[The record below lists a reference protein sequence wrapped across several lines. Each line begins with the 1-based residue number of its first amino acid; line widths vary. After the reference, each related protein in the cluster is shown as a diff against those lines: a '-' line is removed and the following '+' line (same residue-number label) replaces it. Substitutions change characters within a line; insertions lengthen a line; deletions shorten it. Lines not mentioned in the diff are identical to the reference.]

1 MGIER
6 TTQRYASTKKRVRLS
21 LLPCFAA
28 YWLLPRLHDF
38 YARFPDVELQVE
50 AGVEVVELGPCGADL
65 AIRFGHGDWQN
76 CQSQLFL
83 REYYYLLASPDWLA
97 RFAPQSIQDLHDKCL
112 LQHANAQGA
121 GASWEQLFAHFSC
134 ARTTLLHTIRFDD
147 SNLILQ
153 AALRGH
159 GLALER
165 HSLVADLVRE
175 KKLQQVLQVG
185 LKSARDY
192 YLLSSDFSAN
202 TPEVRLVSEWLLQTA
217 HDFIKT
223 DSSVLAATQ
232 WCHSA

>member
-1 MGIER
+1 M
-6 TTQRYASTKKRVRLS
+6 RLS

-50 AGVEVVELGPCGADL
+50 AGVEVVELGPRGADL